1 MLENARYD
9 INGLNLFAYCDNNP
23 VAGRDDE
30 GNMSF
35 WKKLAIAAAV
45 VVAVA
50 VVAAVVAA
58 ATAATG
64 GAAGAALCAVTSTF
78 VGAAK
83 GAVIGAVTG
92 ALTGAATGA
101 VQGAVEGYKETGTLE
116 GTLRGMGKGAAKGAV
131 QGAQDG
137 LLSGMVMG
145 GISGA
150 MNPSFC
156 FVAGTTVLT
165 TLGKKAIETIR
176 VGDTI
181 PCVDH
186 ITGETAEKKV
196 VSTTVRKVN
205 RLTELDIDGEVI
217 KCTETHPFQVK
228 GQGWVEASEL
238 KPGDV
243 VYTKGWGTAT
253 VRSVGLIELD
263 EPVEVFN
270 FEVEDCHTYFVGDAF
285 VLVHNGGCTEAARNG
300 IKKHKEWDYGQNDK
314 TIFKEVKL
322 GKAGRADAVDFGN
335 RIIYELKPNNPRAI
349 RKGWAQLNRYVA
361 ELERYFPGS
370 EWMKIVITY

>member
-1 MLENARYD
+1 M
-9 INGLNLFAYCDNNP
+9 
-23 VAGRDDE
+23 
-30 GNMSF
+30 
-35 WKKLAIAAAV
+35 
-45 VVAVA
+45 A

-263 EPVEVFN
+263 KPVEVFN
-270 FEVEDCHTYFVGDAF
+270 FEVEDCHTYFVGDKYI
-285 VLVHNGGCTEAARNG
+285 LVHNMCRSKNKLRPSSDAQGDHTVFRRGADGNIDHYATYKVNPKNPTGFDEVLRYDGVGSAHNG
-300 IKKHKEWDYGQNDK
+300 VPTPHVHIGDIVRPANYGEIPK
-314 TIFKEVKL
+314 M
-322 GKAGRADAVDFGN
+322 
-335 RIIYELKPNNPRAI
+335 
-349 RKGWAQLNRYVA
+349 KG
-361 ELERYFPGS
+361 
-370 EWMKIVITY
+370 

>member
-1 MLENARYD
+1 MTTD
-9 INGLNLFAYCDNNP
+9 IEYGIIYLFPFVYPLNNKTFC
-23 VAGRDDE
+23 E
-30 GNMSF
+30 F
-35 WKKLAIAAAV
+35 
-45 VVAVA
+45 
-50 VVAAVVAA
+50 
-58 ATAATG
+58 

-156 FVAGTTVLT
+156 FVAGTSVLT
-165 TLGKKAIETIR
+165 TLGKKAIETVQ

-186 ITGETAEKKV
+186 ITGEATEKKV
-196 VSTTVRKVN
+196 ISTTVNKVT
-205 RLTELDIDGEVI
+205 RLIELDIDGEI
-217 KCTETHPFQVK
+217 IQCTETHPFQVK
-228 GQGWVEASEL
+228 DKGWVDACDL
-238 KPGDV
+238 NPGDV
-243 VYTKGWGTAT
+243 VYTKDWGTAT
-253 VRSVGLIELD
+253 VQSVNLLEL
-263 EPVEVFN
+263 
-270 FEVEDCHTYFVGDAF
+270 
-285 VLVHNGGCTEAARNG
+285 
-300 IKKHKEWDYGQNDK
+300 
-314 TIFKEVKL
+314 
-322 GKAGRADAVDFGN
+322 
-335 RIIYELKPNNPRAI
+335 
-349 RKGWAQLNRYVA
+349 
-361 ELERYFPGS
+361 
-370 EWMKIVITY
+370 

>member
-9 INGLNLFAYCDNNP
+9 INGLNLYAYCENNP
-23 VAGRDDE
+23 VSGRDDE

-35 WKKLAIAAAV
+35 WKKLAITAAM

-92 ALTGAATGA
+92 ALTGAAIGA

-270 FEVEDCHTYFVGDAF
+270 FEVEDCHTYFLGHSCVI
-285 VLVHNGGCTEAARNG
+285 VHNGSCNGERRGKQARLREIADDDKVSSALRGEIKRDMNEIARRKRKIIRVPSGCHLAHRTGFSAKDGFSYAYADLQWISDHMR
-300 IKKHKEWDYGQNDK
+300 HHH
-314 TIFKEVKL
+314 FF
-322 GKAGRADAVDFGN
+322 GK
-335 RIIYELKPNNPRAI
+335 
-349 RKGWAQLNRYVA
+349 
-361 ELERYFPGS
+361 
-370 EWMKIVITY
+370 

>member
-1 MLENARYD
+1 MYILSNKTFCE
-9 INGLNLFAYCDNNP
+9 F
-23 VAGRDDE
+23 
-30 GNMSF
+30 
-35 WKKLAIAAAV
+35 
-45 VVAVA
+45 
-50 VVAAVVAA
+50 
-58 ATAATG
+58 

-156 FVAGTTVLT
+156 FVAGTSVLT
-165 TLGKKAIETIR
+165 TLGKKAIETVQ

-186 ITGETAEKKV
+186 ITGEATEKKV
-196 VSTTVRKVN
+196 ISTTVNKVN
-205 RLTELDIDGEVI
+205 RLIELDIDGEI
-217 KCTETHPFQVK
+217 IQCTETHPFQVK
-228 GQGWVEASEL
+228 DKGWIDACNLNPS
-238 KPGDV
+238 DV
-243 VYTKGWGTAT
+243 VYTKDWGTAT
-253 VRSVGLIELD
+253 VQSVNLLELD

-270 FEVEDCHTYFVGDAF
+270 FEVEDAHSYFVGNLHI
-285 VLVHNGGCTEAARNG
+285 LVHNGSCHDKVWGKKRRQHWKDEAQKIVDNDQFGASMKSYSATDDNIARM
-300 IKKHKEWDYGQNDK
+300 
-314 TIFKEVKL
+314 VK
-322 GKAGRADAVDFGN
+322 GKAPIGWDGKSVELHHVDGIATNIDKYVDVTRTTHEAIHTFLHAIMKG
-335 RIIYELKPNNPRAI
+335 II
-349 RKGWAQLNRYVA
+349 
-361 ELERYFPGS
+361 
-370 EWMKIVITY
+370 

>member
-1 MLENARYD
+1 MTTD
-9 INGLNLFAYCDNNP
+9 IEYGIIYLFPFVYPLNNKTFC
-23 VAGRDDE
+23 E
-30 GNMSF
+30 C
-35 WKKLAIAAAV
+35 
-45 VVAVA
+45 
-50 VVAAVVAA
+50 
-58 ATAATG
+58 

-156 FVAGTTVLT
+156 FVAGTSVLT
-165 TLGKKAIETIR
+165 TLGKKAIETVQ

-186 ITGETAEKKV
+186 ITGEATEKKV
-196 VSTTVRKVN
+196 ISTTVNKVN
-205 RLTELDIDGEVI
+205 RLIELDIDGEI
-217 KCTETHPFQVK
+217 IQCTETHPFQVK
-228 GQGWVEASEL
+228 DKGWVDACDL
-238 KPGDV
+238 NPGDV
-243 VYTKGWGTAT
+243 VYTKDWGTAT
-253 VRSVGLIELD
+253 VQSVNLLELD

-270 FEVEDCHTYFVGDAF
+270 FEVDDCRTYFVGEQCI
-285 VLVHNGGCTEAARNG
+285 LVHNLC
-300 IKKHKEWDYGQNDK
+300 KQQL
-314 TIFKEVKL
+314 V
-322 GKAGRADAVDFGN
+322 AGN
-335 RIIYELKPNNPRAI
+335 K
-349 RKGWAQLNRYVA
+349 KGWDARISV
-361 ELERYFPGS
+361 GS
-370 EWMKIVITY
+370 EPNHATPHAHIFFKNPKLASVSESGEMLVGNFGKLKGGTKFIADNLDEIAKGIQKWWFYAG